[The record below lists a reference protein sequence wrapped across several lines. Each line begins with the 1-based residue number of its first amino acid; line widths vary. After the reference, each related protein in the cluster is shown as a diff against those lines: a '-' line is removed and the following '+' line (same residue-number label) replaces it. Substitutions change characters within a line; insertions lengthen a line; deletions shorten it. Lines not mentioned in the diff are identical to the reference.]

1 MQIFSKRYCW
11 TEGMGCET
19 TSKINMQRWR
29 FFYGRMAIQKRLK
42 QSNLIAPPSRIE
54 DGGNSIAKKISELS
68 GTFSKIMKE

>member
-42 QSNLIAPPSRIE
+42 QLNLIAPPSRIE
-54 DGGNSIAKKISELS
+54 DGGNSIAKKFLVNEKRIKRML
-68 GTFSKIMKE
+68 

>member
-42 QSNLIAPPSRIE
+42 QLNLIAPPSRIK

>member
-42 QSNLIAPPSRIE
+42 QLNLIAPPSRIE
-54 DGGNSIAKKISELS
+54 DGGNSIAKKIS
-68 GTFSKIMKE
+68 FAIIVFVVA